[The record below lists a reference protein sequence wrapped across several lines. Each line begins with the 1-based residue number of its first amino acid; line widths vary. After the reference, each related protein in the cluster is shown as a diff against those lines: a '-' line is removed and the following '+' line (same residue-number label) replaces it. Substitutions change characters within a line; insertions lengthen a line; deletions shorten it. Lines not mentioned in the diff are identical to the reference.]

1 MVAKGGGKN
10 FKTTMQELN
19 LLKKVQGMRSNAQQ
33 LPFKEG
39 SFTVVAAVHSIRN
52 FPNKQSIGRAI
63 SEMKRV
69 VVEGEVL

>member
-1 MVAKGGGKN
+1 
-10 FKTTMQELN
+10 MQELN